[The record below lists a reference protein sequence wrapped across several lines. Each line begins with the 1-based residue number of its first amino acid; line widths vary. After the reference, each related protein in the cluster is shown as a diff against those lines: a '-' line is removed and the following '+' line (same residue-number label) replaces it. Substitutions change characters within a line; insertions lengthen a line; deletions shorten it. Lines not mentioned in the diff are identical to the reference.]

1 MIAPRWR
8 AVAVTVAG
16 AIVRHTSRR
25 IMSSL
30 AQQSYAGLGAPHRTL
45 ARPRGASE
53 PVLPPQGLAR
63 VSNRPRHDERLTD
76 PIAPLL
82 DVPYAAT
89 RGLRVVNM
97 AGQKDGMGG
106 PRNRTGRTHDPYSTP
121 LRDANRDRLY
131 GMLTARAAATL
142 LTYLTELNKTT
153 AQFFQEYMAAHP
165 IPYAYWESGK
175 VKDVSGE
182 TFIQG
187 LLTMGPRHIDEKYRQ
202 SYITVDPPALAVRLL
217 DIRLALRDEFVADLA
232 WVKEENADIM
242 KVACMSNLES
252 SVSLDCDIDFDTID
266 EDDNFGGIPEEEYIP
281 SGEERDDGPSWSY
294 ESMRGRE
301 IQGEGVDVD

>member
-1 MIAPRWR
+1 MPGSEPRIAL
-8 AVAVTVAG
+8 
-16 AIVRHTSRR
+16 
-25 IMSSL
+25 SL
-30 AQQSYAGLGAPHRTL
+30 APAVRRNPTC
-45 ARPRGASE
+45 RPRFWREFQTA
-53 PVLPPQGLAR
+53 LF
-63 VSNRPRHDERLTD
+63 NTDEHLID
-76 PIAPLL
+76 PIAPPL
-82 DVPYAAT
+82 DLPYAYAAT

-153 AQFFQEYMAAHP
+153 AQFFQEYMAKNP

-217 DIRLALRDEFVADLA
+217 DIRMALRDEFVADLA

-252 SVSLDCDIDFDTID
+252 SASLDCDIDFDNMD

-281 SGEERDDGPSWSY
+281 SGSSVDRDDGPSWSY